1 MTVFKD
7 NYVAGQGSDEVD
19 CIDGS
24 CTITK
29 TDLNK
34 EC

>member
-1 MTVFKD
+1 MAVFKD

-24 CTITK
+24 RTITE